1 MCQIFGKTVR
11 AMEDEISR
19 YRNEDTDL
27 HRQIAH
33 MQTEHNTALMR
44 AEESGYAKGLRD
56 GRELAPNEFVRLPAN
71 YNKLTWQERRAV
83 RNEYV
88 RQQKGLCS
96 HCKEPLSG
104 IAAKKIMAKPINK
117 RLFPANFFQ
126 WPIHLHH
133 DHDTGMI
140 IGAVHCHC
148 NAVLWQHHGE

>member
-56 GRELAPNEFVRLPAN
+56 GRELAPNVDLSHTPPKN
-71 YNKLTWQERRAV
+71 
-83 RNEYV
+83 
-88 RQQKGLCS
+88 QK
-96 HCKEPLSG
+96 PL
-104 IAAKKIMAKPINK
+104 
-117 RLFPANFFQ
+117 
-126 WPIHLHH
+126 
-133 DHDTGMI
+133 
-140 IGAVHCHC
+140 
-148 NAVLWQHHGE
+148 